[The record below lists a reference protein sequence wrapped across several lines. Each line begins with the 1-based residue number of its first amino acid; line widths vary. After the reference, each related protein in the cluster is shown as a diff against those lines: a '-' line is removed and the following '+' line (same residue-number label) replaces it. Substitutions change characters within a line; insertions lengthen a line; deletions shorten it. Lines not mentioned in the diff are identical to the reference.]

1 MNMGECTN
9 LSSEIQRLCRS
20 EIRKLCR
27 EFDDKLPSKMSEL
40 KTLPAYAEKLILRY
54 PSAERVSKRE
64 IENQL
69 IIWNGFFS
77 IYEDT
82 CKTLN
87 VGYEIGERGHRL
99 YTTVV
104 DYLKSIHENIR
115 PDDHREDYLRWLFDW
130 LSGLDVSKLDTHKL
144 SDKSI
149 GTLLRIQKTVND
161 VVNDLMA
168 SCTNND
174 LTTANSIN
182 VYRDEDILIDLRSS
196 YFGYLSYLE
205 HKSPN
210 ESKNLNDAIEGTEFT
225 EKTLAENL
233 QKLIHIASGMMVNG
247 NIIK

>member
-1 MNMGECTN
+1 MGEYAN

-27 EFDDKLPSKMSEL
+27 EFDDKLPSKMSDL

-54 PSAERVSKRE
+54 PNTEKTSRRE

-87 VGYEIGERGHRL
+87 VGYEIRERGHRL
-99 YTTVV
+99 YTTVI
-104 DYLKSIHENIR
+104 DYLKTISENVR
-115 PDDHREDYLRWLFDW
+115 PDDRREEYLRWLFDW

-149 GTLLRIQKTVND
+149 GTLSRIQKTVND

-205 HKSPN
+205 HKSPS

>member
-1 MNMGECTN
+1 MGEYAN
-9 LSSEIQRLCRS
+9 LPAEIQRLCRS

-54 PSAERVSKRE
+54 PSAEKASKRE

-149 GTLLRIQKTVND
+149 STLSRIQKTVND

-205 HKSPN
+205 HKSPS
-210 ESKNLNDAIEGTEFT
+210 ESKNLNAAIKGTEFV
-225 EKTLAENL
+225 EETLSANL
-233 QKLIHIASGMMVNG
+233 QKLIHIASGMKVNG
-247 NIIK
+247 DIIK

>member
-1 MNMGECTN
+1 MGEYTN
-9 LSSEIQRLCRS
+9 LPAEIQRLCRS

-40 KTLPAYAEKLILRY
+40 KTLPAYAEKLILHY

-87 VGYEIGERGHRL
+87 VGYEICERGYRL

-104 DYLKSIHENIR
+104 DYLKTISENIR
-115 PDDHREDYLRWLFDW
+115 PDDRREEYLRWLFDW
-130 LSGLDVSKLDTHKL
+130 LSGLDVSKLDTDKL

-149 GTLLRIQKTVND
+149 GTLSQIQKTVND

-174 LTTANSIN
+174 LSTANAIN
-182 VYRDEDILIDLRSS
+182 VYRDKDILIDLRSNYS
-196 YFGYLSYLE
+196 GYLSYLE
-205 HKSPN
+205 HNSPS
-210 ESKNLNDAIEGTEFT
+210 EYSNLNDAIEETEFA
-225 EKTLAENL
+225 EKPLAENFR
-233 QKLIHIASGMMVNG
+233 KLINIASGMDRKRI
-247 NIIK
+247 IIK

>member
-1 MNMGECTN
+1 M
-9 LSSEIQRLCRS
+9 Q
-20 EIRKLCR
+20 IRDSKIMQR

-54 PSAERVSKRE
+54 PSAEKASKRE

-99 YTTVV
+99 YITVV

-161 VVNDLMA
+161 AVNDLMA

-174 LTTANSIN
+174 LSTANAIN

-205 HKSPN
+205 HKSPS

>member
-1 MNMGECTN
+1 MGEYAN

-27 EFDDKLPSKMSEL
+27 EFDDKLPSKMSDL

-54 PSAERVSKRE
+54 PNTEKTSRRE

-87 VGYEIGERGHRL
+87 VGYEIRERGHRL
-99 YTTVV
+99 YTTVI
-104 DYLKSIHENIR
+104 DYLKTISENVR
-115 PDDHREDYLRWLFDW
+115 PDDRREEYLRWLFDW
-130 LSGLDVSKLDTHKL
+130 LYGLDVSKLNTDKL

-174 LTTANSIN
+174 LSTANVIN
-182 VYRDEDILIDLRSS
+182 VYRDEDILIDLRSN

-205 HKSPN
+205 HKSPT
-210 ESKNLNDAIEGTEFT
+210 EYSNLNDVIEGTEFA
-225 EKTLAENL
+225 EKKLAENFR
-233 QKLIHIASGMMVNG
+233 KLIHIATGMDSKRI
-247 NIIK
+247 IIK

>member
-1 MNMGECTN
+1 MNDYTN
-9 LSSEIQRLCRS
+9 LPAEIQRLCRS

-54 PSAERVSKRE
+54 PSAEKASKRE

-87 VGYEIGERGHRL
+87 VGYEICERGHRL

-115 PDDHREDYLRWLFDW
+115 PDDRREDYLRWLFDW

-149 GTLLRIQKTVND
+149 GTLSRIQKTVND

-182 VYRDEDILIDLRSS
+182 VYRDEDILIDLRST
-196 YFGYLSYLE
+196 YFGYFSYLE
-205 HKSPN
+205 HTSPS
-210 ESKNLNDAIEGTEFT
+210 ESKNLKDAIKGTEFV
-225 EKTLAENL
+225 EETLSTNL
-233 QKLIHIASGMMVNG
+233 QKLIHIASGMKVNG
-247 NIIK
+247 AIIK

>member
-1 MNMGECTN
+1 MGEYAN
-9 LSSEIQRLCRS
+9 LPAEIQRLCRS

-27 EFDDKLPSKMSEL
+27 EFDDKLPSKMIDL
-40 KTLPAYAEKLILRY
+40 KTLPAYAEKLFLRY
-54 PSAERVSKRE
+54 PNTEKTSRRE

-82 CKTLN
+82 CKMLN
-87 VGYEIGERGHRL
+87 VGYEICERGHRL

-104 DYLKSIHENIR
+104 DYLKTISENIR
-115 PDDHREDYLRWLFDW
+115 PDDRREEYLRWLFDW
-130 LSGLDVSKLDTHKL
+130 LYGLDVSKLNTDKL
-144 SDKSI
+144 SGKSI

-161 VVNDLMA
+161 IVNDLMA

-174 LTTANSIN
+174 LSTANSIN
-182 VYRDEDILIDLRSS
+182 VYRDEDILIDLRSN

-205 HKSPN
+205 HKSPS
-210 ESKNLNDAIEGTEFT
+210 ESKNLNDVIEGTEFT

-233 QKLIHIASGMMVNG
+233 QKLIHIAAGMDSKRI
-247 NIIK
+247 IIK

>member
-1 MNMGECTN
+1 MGEYTS
-9 LSSEIQRLCRS
+9 LSS

-27 EFDDKLPSKMSEL
+27 EFDDKLPSKMSDL
-40 KTLPAYAEKLILRY
+40 KTLPAYAEKLIMRY
-54 PSAERVSKRE
+54 PNAENASKRE

-82 CKTLN
+82 CKMLN
-87 VGYEIGERGHRL
+87 VGYEICERGHRL

-104 DYLKSIHENIR
+104 DYLKTISENIR
-115 PDDHREDYLRWLFDW
+115 PDDRREDYLRWLFDW

-161 VVNDLMA
+161 IVNDLMA

-182 VYRDEDILIDLRSS
+182 VYRDEDILIDLRDS
-196 YFGYLSYLE
+196 YSRYLSYLE
-205 HKSPN
+205 HKSPS

>member
-1 MNMGECTN
+1 MSDYAN
-9 LSSEIQRLCRS
+9 LLS

-40 KTLPAYAEKLILRY
+40 KTLPVYAEKIILRY
-54 PSAERVSKRE
+54 PNAEKASKSE
-64 IENQL
+64 IDNQR
-69 IIWNGFFS
+69 IIWDGFFS

-82 CKTLN
+82 CKSLN

-99 YTTVV
+99 YTTVI

-130 LSGLDVSKLDTHKL
+130 LSGLDVSKLNTDKL

-149 GTLLRIQKTVND
+149 GTLTRIQKTVND

-182 VYRDEDILIDLRSS
+182 VYRDEDILIDLRST
-196 YFGYLSYLE
+196 YFGYFSYLE
-205 HKSPN
+205 HTSPT
-210 ESKNLNDAIEGTEFT
+210 EYKNLNAAIKGTEFV
-225 EKTLAENL
+225 EETLSTNL
-233 QKLIHIASGMMVNG
+233 QKLIHIASGMKVNG
-247 NIIK
+247 GFKK

>member
-1 MNMGECTN
+1 MNDYAN
-9 LSSEIQRLCRS
+9 LLS

-40 KTLPAYAEKLILRY
+40 KTLPVYAEKIILRY
-54 PSAERVSKRE
+54 PNAEKASKSE
-64 IENQL
+64 IDNQR
-69 IIWNGFFS
+69 IIWDGFFS

-87 VGYEIGERGHRL
+87 VGYEICERGRRL
-99 YTTVV
+99 YNTVT
-104 DYLKSIHENIR
+104 DYMVMISKNIR
-115 PDDHREDYLRWLFDW
+115 PSDHREDYLRWLFDW

-149 GTLLRIQKTVND
+149 GTLSRIQKTVND

-182 VYRDEDILIDLRSS
+182 VYRDEDILIDLRST
-196 YFGYLSYLE
+196 YFGYFSYLE
-205 HKSPN
+205 HTSPT
-210 ESKNLNDAIEGTEFT
+210 ESKNLNDAIKGTEFV
-225 EKTLAENL
+225 EETLSANL
-233 QKLIHIASGMMVNG
+233 QKLIHIASGMKVNG
-247 NIIK
+247 GFKK